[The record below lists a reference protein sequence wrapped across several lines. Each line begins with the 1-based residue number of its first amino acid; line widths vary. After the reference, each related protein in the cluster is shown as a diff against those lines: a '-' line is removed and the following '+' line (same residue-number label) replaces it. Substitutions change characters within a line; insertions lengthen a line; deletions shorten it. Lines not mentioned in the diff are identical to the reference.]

1 MTPSPQPSPRP
12 APLDRLLAERTW
24 VAALARRLVRDPA
37 AADDAVQ
44 DVYLAALRSPPAEPS
59 RGWLATVLRNAVR
72 MRARGESRRDSREL
86 AAAAG
91 EADRAAPSS
100 HEIVARAEEHRRV
113 VDAVLALEEPYRTTV
128 LLRFFDDLPP
138 ADVARRTGVPLETAR
153 ARIRRAQDLLRVKLD
168 ALHGGDG
175 VAWKAA
181 LVPLA
186 FHDLSLP
193 ASLGGSATGAATAS
207 NAAASA
213 SAAAADTVL
222 KGVLLMGAG
231 KTAVVG
237 VVALVAGG
245 AIGWLASAPK
255 VEEAQKRVAA
265 LEPVV
270 KERDDAKEAVS
281 NLRAETQKAHDEVQ
295 RLAARDRELSAQ
307 IRDLQTSLDAAKSEV
322 AKLTAPAAPAG
333 APADGRKQRLS
344 HPAFDEVLGKLDWN
358 GVSEHIGAMTKVL
371 SDLGVALSEGK
382 SPDELPPETSESI
395 TKHNGPLVTVAV
407 RLMQAK
413 VPGTG
418 ANGSFTHPAFMSNA
432 IIAVLE
438 GAGKPLSADQ
448 TTRIAEIST
457 RYVAEDAA
465 RLLRYDDSTFQ
476 IRKVEEEGDL
486 RDRFFQ
492 EARGVLTA
500 EQLELVSPAATR
512 DRLQFDLFSA
522 GILMYTVTRPVPFK
536 SAVEFAET
544 VAKSVGGPLRLNDEQ
559 KAKVAVIAAEWA
571 AALPAEITRR
581 SENAFDK
588 AGMLP
593 TRNSLISA
601 TETRKLIE
609 RIARDLDLQGESLAG
624 ARRFGIVLMPQP
636 NVGGDD
642 EDE

>member
-1 MTPSPQPSPRP
+1 MTPAPQPSPRA

-24 VAALARRLVRDPA
+24 VAALARRLVRDPG

-44 DVYLAALRSPPAEPS
+44 DVYLAALRSPPDEPS

-72 MRARGESRRDSREL
+72 MRARGEARRESRET
-86 AAAAG
+86 AATAG
-91 EADRAAPSS
+91 DGDRSSPSS

-113 VDAVLALEEPYRTTV
+113 VDAVLTLEEPYRTTV

-138 ADVARRTGVPLETAR
+138 AEVARRTGVPLETAR

-175 VAWKAA
+175 IAWKAA

-186 FHDLSLP
+186 FHDLPLP
-193 ASLGGSATGAATAS
+193 ASLGGSATAASAAS
-207 NAAASA
+207 NAGASA
-213 SAAAADTVL
+213 SASVL

-245 AIGWLASAPK
+245 AIGWLVSAPK

-281 NLRAETQKAHDEVQ
+281 NLRSETQRAHDEVQ

-307 IRDLQTSLDAAKSEV
+307 VRDLQTALDAAKADL
-322 AKLTAPAAPAG
+322 AKAKAPAAGAAG
-333 APADGRKQRLS
+333 AAAEARKQRLS
-344 HPAFDEVLGKLDWN
+344 HPAFDDVLGKVDWN

-438 GAGKPLSADQ
+438 GAGKPLSDDQ
-448 TTRIAEIST
+448 MTRISEISK

-465 RLLRYDDSTFQ
+465 RLSRYDDATFQ

-486 RDRFFQ
+486 RERFFQ

-500 EQLELVSPAATR
+500 EQVELVSPAATR

-522 GILMYTVTRPVPFK
+522 GILMYTVTRPVPYTTPAK
-536 SAVEFAET
+536 FAED
-544 VAKSVGGPLRLNDEQ
+544 VAKSLGGPLRLSDEQ
-559 KAKVAVIAAEWA
+559 KTKLAVIAAEWT
-571 AALPAEITRR
+571 AALPGDITRP
-581 SENAFDK
+581 SENPFDK

-601 TETRKLIE
+601 TETRKLLE
-609 RIARDLDLQGESLAG
+609 RVARDLELQGDSLTG
-624 ARRFGIVLMPQP
+624 ARRWGVVLMPQP
-636 NVGGDD
+636 NTRGGEG

>member
-1 MTPSPQPSPRP
+1 MSPAHEPSPR
-12 APLDRLLAERTW
+12 ATPLDRLLAERTW
-24 VAALARRLVRDPA
+24 VAALARRLVRDPG

-44 DVYLAALRSPPAEPS
+44 DVSLAAMASPPDEPS

-72 MRARGESRRDSREL
+72 MRARGESRRESRETRV
-86 AAAAG
+86 AAG
-91 EADRAAPSS
+91 DADRAAPSS

-153 ARIRRAQDLLRVKLD
+153 ARIRRAQDLLRGKLD

-175 VAWKAA
+175 IAWKAA
-181 LVPLA
+181 LLPIAFRDLA
-186 FHDLSLP
+186 LP
-193 ASLGGSATGAATAS
+193 ASLGGAATGAATTS
-207 NAAASA
+207 NAGASA
-213 SAAAADTVL
+213 SAAAADPVL
-222 KGVLLMGAG
+222 KGVLFMGAG
-231 KTAVVG
+231 KTAAVG

-245 AIGWLASAPK
+245 AIGWLVSAPK

-265 LEPVV
+265 LEPIV

-281 NLRAETQKAHDEVQ
+281 SLRAETQKAHDEAQ
-295 RLAARDRELSAQ
+295 RLGARDRELSAQ
-307 IRDLQTSLDAAKSEV
+307 IRDLETALAAAKAELEK
-322 AKLTAPAAPAG
+322 AKTPAAVSG
-333 APADGRKQRLS
+333 APAESPRQRLS
-344 HPAFDEVLGKLDWN
+344 HPAFDEVLGKVDWN

-371 SDLGVALSEGK
+371 ADLGVALSEGK
-382 SPDELPPETSESI
+382 SPDQLPPETTESI

-448 TTRIAEIST
+448 TTRIGEISK

-486 RDRFFQ
+486 RERFFQ

-522 GILMYTVTRPVPFK
+522 GILMYTVTRPVPFT
-536 SAVEFAET
+536 SAVDFAET
-544 VAKSVGGPLRLNDEQ
+544 VAKSLGGPLRLSDEQ
-559 KAKVAVIAAEWA
+559 KAKVAVITAEWA

-581 SENAFDK
+581 SDNAFDK

-609 RIARDLDLQGESLAG
+609 RVARDLDLQGDSLAG
-624 ARRFGIVLMPQP
+624 ARRFGAVLMPNP
-636 NVGGDD
+636 NTGGAADD
-642 EDE
+642 E

>member
-1 MTPSPQPSPRP
+1 MTPAPQPSPRA

-24 VAALARRLVRDPA
+24 VAALARRLVRDPG

-44 DVYLAALRSPPAEPS
+44 DVYLAALRSPPDEPS

-72 MRARGESRRDSREL
+72 MRARGEARRESRET
-86 AAAAG
+86 AAMAG
-91 EADRAAPSS
+91 DRDRAAPSS

-113 VDAVLALEEPYRTTV
+113 VDAVLTLEEPYRTTV

-138 ADVARRTGVPLETAR
+138 AEVARRTGVPLETAR

-175 VAWKAA
+175 LAWKAA

-186 FHDLSLP
+186 FHDLPLP
-193 ASLGGSATGAATAS
+193 ASLGGSATAASAAS
-207 NAAASA
+207 NAGASA
-213 SAAAADTVL
+213 SAAAAETVL

-231 KTAVVG
+231 KTAVVA
-237 VVALVAGG
+237 VAALVAGG
-245 AIGWLASAPK
+245 AIGWFVAAPK
-255 VEEAQKRVAA
+255 VEEAQQRVAA

-270 KERDDAKEAVS
+270 KERDDAKEAVAS
-281 NLRAETQKAHDEVQ
+281 LRAETQKAHDEVQ
-295 RLAARDRELSAQ
+295 RLTARDRELSAQ
-307 IRDLQTSLDAAKSEV
+307 VRELQTALDAAK
-322 AKLTAPAAPAG
+322 AAAQKPKPTGDLAVPAG
-333 APADGRKQRLS
+333 AAKQRLS
-344 HPAFDEVLGKLDWN
+344 HPAFDEVLGKVDWN

-371 SDLGVALSEGK
+371 SELGVALSEGK
-382 SPDELPPETSESI
+382 SPDQLPPETSESI

-438 GAGKPLSADQ
+438 GAGKPLSDDQ
-448 TTRIAEIST
+448 MTRISEISK
-457 RYVAEDAA
+457 RFVAEDAA
-465 RLLRYDDSTFQ
+465 RLARYDDSTFQ

-486 RDRFFQ
+486 RERFFQ

-500 EQLELVSPAATR
+500 EQVELVSPAATR

-522 GILMYTVTRPVPFK
+522 GILMYTVTRPVPYK
-536 SAVEFAET
+536 GAAEYAET
-544 VAKSVGGPLRLNDEQ
+544 VAKSLGGPLRLSDEQ
-559 KAKVAVIAAEWA
+559 KTKLTVIAAEWA
-571 AALPAEITRR
+571 AALPADITRR

-588 AGMLP
+588 MGMLP

-601 TETRKLIE
+601 TETRKLLE
-609 RIARDLDLQGESLAG
+609 RVARDLELQGDSLAG
-624 ARRFGIVLMPQP
+624 ARRWGVVLMPQP
-636 NVGGDD
+636 NIGGG